1 VVILDGQGHL
11 ATLRAPGEVAEVIA
25 AFADR
30 LGP

>member
-1 VVILDGQGHL
+1 VVFLEEQGHM
-11 ATLRAPGEVAEVIA
+11 ANLRAPGQVADVIA